1 MSEVRDADSMSHT
14 LASKARLAVASVAGL
29 HNLPWL
35 LPADE
40 QNDLPDDP
48 GLPAP
53 SSTQHCAI
61 WRRFGPSPAKNPSS
75 RPSLRQ
81 WNLTHQQLGV
91 MPEDVMD
98 TVRIC
103 YNEDIACMAI
113 PWSISSIFILLVRFL
128 GNHIRAFLASLI
140 LASKLAKRSGPLSDR
155 CVRDRDAE
163 DLRLC
168 SFPVSLSLS
177 LPRQPWLLDQAVETH
192 NIIQYTTA
200 ECFKNGAQ
208 DCRPMIIGI
217 DASIWMYQ
225 ATTALNYRNTR
236 RGSNSATQV
245 LYYRLVALLHTA
257 AVIVFVFDGPERR
270 AIKRGTR
277 VNPKGHP
284 LTAMFCELIR
294 CFGFHVHFA
303 PGEADAE
310 LGRLSAENIIDM
322 VQTTDSDV
330 FLFGAKCVMYTPK
343 KKTDGDNI
351 AVYTLENLFITP
363 SVGLTRGGWLL
374 FALLAGGDYD
384 PGCSGCGVK
393 TAHAIARGSLGDALL
408 HAASQNPVPTT
419 DVVVFLAA
427 WKHDLCQEFLED
439 PHGLLGR
446 KYKSISQTI
455 ADSDFSHADVIL
467 SYVHPVTSYS
477 PHHILPPHRTWSL
490 ATPDVQKI
498 AQFCQ
503 LRFSWE
509 ASTVAAKFSKGL
521 HIPRC
526 SVSILIEGP
535 CFAFLACVHS
545 DYRIQPYDLHA
556 LMEAHLELGLSTDTD
571 DFPRSSV
578 LRVLKTKTATY
589 HGQSLLLYQVE
600 MSAGAVSLRAKAGLT
615 DASAFV
621 IPAAMCEWIP
631 AAVIDYALPGLLSR
645 STRLAACKPRSKAKS
660 LPRKSAHK
668 VGAVASSS
676 ATTLELL
683 SDSTLS
689 DSTLS
694 GSEII
699 DLTWL
704 D

>member
-1 MSEVRDADSMSHT
+1 MNTSSLTSCREFGMLTSCHILS
-14 LASKARLAVASVAGL
+14 LKARFADASGASL
-29 HNLPWL
+29 RHLPF
-35 LPADE
+35 E
-40 QNDLPDDP
+40 N
-48 GLPAP
+48 AP
-53 SSTQHCAI
+53 SRMRM
-61 WRRFGPSPAKNPSS
+61 RRKICQFSQTIPNFRICPPNSIVLSGGDSAQEPELEAQLAAMEFDTPAA
-75 RPSLRQ
+75 
-81 WNLTHQQLGV
+81 WCDA
-91 MPEDVMD
+91 EDVMD
-98 TVRIC
+98 TVRVC
-103 YNEDIACMAI
+103 DNEDIACMAT
-113 PWSISSIFILLVRFL
+113 PSSISSI
-128 GNHIRAFLASLI
+128 AFLASLI
-140 LASKLAKRSGPLSDR
+140 LASNFAKLYVPLSDR
-155 CVRDRDAE
+155 SIRDRDAG

-168 SFPVSLSLS
+168 SFPCLSLS
-177 LPRQPWLLDQAVETH
+177 PSLSTTMGLSGIWKLLHHAVENH

-208 DCRPMIIGI
+208 DCHPMIIGI

-225 ATTALNYRNTR
+225 VTTALNYRNTR
-236 RGSNSATQV
+236 RGPNPAMQV
-245 LYYRLVALLHTA
+245 IYHRLVALLQIA
-257 AVIVFVFDGPERR
+257 AVFVFVFDGPERR
-270 AIKRGTR
+270 DIKRGTR
-277 VNPKGHP
+277 
-284 LTAMFCELIR
+284 
-294 CFGFHVHFA
+294 A

-310 LGRLSAENIIDM
+310 LGRLSAEGIIHT

-330 FLFGAKCVMYTPK
+330 FLFGAQRVMYTPK

-351 AVYTLENLFITP
+351 KIYTLENIFISP
-363 SVGLTRGGWLL
+363 SIGLTRGGLLL

-384 PGCSGCGVK
+384 PGCPGCGAK
-393 TAHAIARGSLGDALL
+393 TAHAIARGSLGDTLL
-408 HAASQNPVPTT
+408 HAASQNPFPTAKFAA
-419 DVVVFLAA
+419 FLAR

-446 KYKSISQTI
+446 KYKSISQII
-455 ADSDFSHADVIL
+455 ADSDFPNADVIF

-477 PHHILPPHRTWSL
+477 PHHILPPHHTWSL

-521 HIPRC
+521 FPG
-526 SVSILIEGP
+526 V
-535 CFAFLACVHS
+535 AFQSLLK
-545 DYRIQPYDLHA
+545 PYDLHA
-556 LMEAHLELGLSTDTD
+556 LLEAHLEMGLSTDAD

-615 DASAFV
+615 DTSAFV
-621 IPAAMCEWIP
+621 TPAAMCKWIP
-631 AAVIDYALPGLLSR
+631 AAIIDYALPGLLSR
-645 STRLAACKPRSKAKS
+645 SRLATRRPRSTGKSHTRKPVHKAS
-660 LPRKSAHK
+660 
-668 VGAVASSS
+668 AVASSS

-689 DSTLS
+689 DSMFSDSTLS